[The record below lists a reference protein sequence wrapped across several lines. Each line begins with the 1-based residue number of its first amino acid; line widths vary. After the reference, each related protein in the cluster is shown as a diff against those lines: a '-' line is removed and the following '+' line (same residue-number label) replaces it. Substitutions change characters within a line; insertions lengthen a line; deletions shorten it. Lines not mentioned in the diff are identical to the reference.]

1 MDALT
6 ILLTVLFLVGMVAGI
21 AVGACR
27 KRTTRQARS
36 RRYTNSKEQLDDV
49 DEMFLWGEVTGDDF
63 YR

>member
-6 ILLTVLFLVGMVAGI
+6 IILTVLFLGGMVTGFV
-21 AVGACR
+21 VGARR

-36 RRYTNSKEQLDDV
+36 RRYTNSEEQLDDV